1 MRGQK
6 PLVHLVEVLDMN
18 KIINVGN
25 KESAIK
31 VIGQIKEK
39 DYVPFDLKI
48 TNSHIMSLNEKIG
61 FVVFRKDSLYINSH
75 SLWELMQP
83 TGGKGGHHYH
93 ELTEEDIF
101 IALSSIKEP
110 YAVIDEE
117 NSKYTIISIIK
128 SHFERPL
135 LVVIEVNAPLIVNK
149 KAKINKIV
157 NIFGFTSHWVYY
169 SNSALLL

>member
-1 MRGQK
+1 
-6 PLVHLVEVLDMN
+6 MN

-31 VIGQIKEK
+31 AIKQIKEK
-39 DYVPFDLKI
+39 DYTPFDLKI

-61 FVVFRKDSLYINSH
+61 FIVFRKDSLYINSH

-83 TGGKGGHHYH
+83 IGGKGSHHYH
-93 ELTEEDIF
+93 ELTGEDIY
-101 IALSSIKEP
+101 IALSSIKDP
-110 YAVIDEE
+110 YAVIDEG
-117 NSKYTIISIIK
+117 NNKYTIISVIE

-135 LVVIEVNAPLIVNK
+135 LVVIEINAPLIINK

-157 NIFGFTSHWVYY
+157 TIFAKRKIDNLISKKKTLYKKP
-169 SNSALLL
+169 